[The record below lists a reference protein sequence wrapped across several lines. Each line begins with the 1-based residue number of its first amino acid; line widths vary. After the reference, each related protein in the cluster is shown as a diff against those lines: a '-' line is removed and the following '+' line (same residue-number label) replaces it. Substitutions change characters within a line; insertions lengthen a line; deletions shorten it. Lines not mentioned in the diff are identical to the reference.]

1 MNRDAAAVFELLDIY
16 DSTDLKKGARV
27 YNAVKENILLLRQT
41 KKEYLLQVPS
51 ESSDNVYE
59 VRLNMAEKEDECTC
73 PAHDKNYFCKHVPA
87 AVFYVLINVLGL
99 PIEAVEEHS
108 NIVIQPKKS
117 GKSTSVIPKATAAK
131 KATAKPAPVVSLP
144 AWKSFTEKPQYLR
157 GHISASSYSYHAD
170 YRLKQSVRTTKET
183 ALENGKMH
191 WSFVVTDKSK
201 PFFPEIIYNKKDT
214 YQYHCTC
221 KQKSEVCSH
230 VQAVFEAVLDR
241 DASFFTKHR
250 DWTTEKQALLKPYG
264 IKLTDP
270 DARFFEFKVENG
282 NLTLKEPAFIWKP
295 GATDKF
301 ARFKTLLTASQH
313 GRPALPKD
321 TFIDFEIGFLLNF
334 ATKHFANGFELEPIK
349 LMEKKGKPT
358 AGKLSLHQPENLALL
373 KTLPN
378 EVYKPLVQLGDGEV
392 KKWLTHNTSYYSYG
406 NLSLLP
412 PDVVAKL
419 ETYYFEHLQKLW
431 PWLVQQKTFVLNE
444 GKFSVDAI
452 RPATLSAAVVK
463 ACFHVKQEGQF
474 IAIEL
479 HLEKEGH
486 FFAPGSFQFRSNML
500 LEMDSVYHLPATEDR
515 PVLQLFTQG
524 YIRVHESDK
533 TALIRDLIPSL
544 QKKYAVEVP
553 EPFRIEKAAITPKL
567 QVLLKEYKDQYL
579 MLQPQFDYDGLVAPY
594 DPDDSE
600 DLIQLGTDGNLQRI
614 ARETE
619 TENAFFE
626 SLRPLHPAF
635 EQQHSNPFFYLPFA
649 EVMKGSW
656 FIKAIPQLHQQ
667 GIPVLGISELEK
679 FKYNT
684 NPPKWEMKAG
694 SGIDWFDL
702 KIDISFGDQH
712 VSLLEVRK
720 AVLSGENVVVLG
732 DGTFGLL
739 PEEWLKQ
746 YGMLLKMGNA
756 KKDGTLQISK
766 LHYTLIDELHGQISD
781 EAVLQEIEAK
791 KEKLRNIGNIE
802 MAKPSKA
809 IKATH
814 RPYQLSGF
822 QWMQVLD
829 EVGWGGCLADDM
841 GLGKT
846 LQTITFLQY
855 LKEKYEGSTHL
866 VVCPTSLIYNWQTE
880 LEKFA
885 PALNYHIY
893 YGKERDF
900 SEEHFENYDLV
911 LTSYGVLRLDI
922 EQLMQFHWH
931 YVILDESQAIKNPD
945 AQVTKALQ
953 LINSKNRLILS
964 GTPVQNNT
972 YDLYAQFNFINPGLL
987 GNREFFKTEFANPI
1001 DKNTD
1006 AEKSSQ
1012 LRRLVYPFLLRRT
1025 KAQVAPDLPDKT
1037 ETILWCDMPK
1047 DQRAVYNHYKEYY
1060 RKMLMQ
1066 KIEEEGLN
1074 KAGMYVLEG
1083 LLRLRQICDSP
1094 QLLKAK
1100 DVKSKTS
1107 IKINELVR
1115 ELEENSGG
1123 HKQLV
1128 FSQFTEMLGLIRIEL
1143 EKEGIS
1149 YCYLDGSTPAEK
1161 RQEAVE
1167 QFQNNAEYRV
1177 FLISLKAGG
1186 VGLNLT
1192 AADYVYLVD
1201 PWWNPA
1207 VEQQAID
1214 RTHRIGQ
1221 TQKIFAYKMIC
1232 KDTVE
1237 EKILELQGR
1246 KKQLA
1251 NDLVTEDAG
1260 FIKKLTK
1267 EDVAFLFS

>member
-1 MNRDAAAVFELLDIY
+1 MHETVEALYEI
-16 DSTDLKKGARV
+16 LKDYSKSQQVKGATIFRNSESKMTV
-27 YNAVKENILLLRQT
+27 EEDEDTFTV
-41 KKEYLLQVPS
+41 QVPS
-51 ESSDNVYE
+51 ESSNLLYE
-59 VRLNMAEKEDECTC
+59 VQLGTDEGWDECTC
-73 PAHDKNYFCKHVPA
+73 PAHEKFFQCKHVPA
-87 AVFYVLINVLGL
+87 AIFQVLVNHLGIL
-99 PIEAVEEHS
+99 STQVEKVAKVKLGGGE
-108 NIVIQPKKS
+108 I
-117 GKSTSVIPKATAAK
+117 AK
-131 KATAKPAPVVSLP
+131 KATSTSKAAPKKEAKPASTQA
-144 AWKSFTEKPQYLR
+144 AWKTISTEPQYLR
-157 GHISASSYSYHAD
+157 GEISNRSHSYYPD
-170 YRLKQSVRTTKET
+170 YRLKQSVRTTNET
-183 ALENGKMH
+183 PLEGKGIH
-191 WSFVVTDKSK
+191 WSFVVWDKANQL
-201 PFFPEIIYNKKDT
+201 FPEIIYDKKNT
-214 YQYHCTC
+214 YEYRCTC
-221 KQKSEVCSH
+221 KQKSEMCSH
-230 VQAVFEAVLDR
+230 VQAVFESVLDR
-241 DASFFTKHR
+241 DPSFFVKHR
-250 DWTTEKQALLKPYG
+250 DWTTEKAALLKPYG
-264 IKLTDP
+264 LKLSDP
-270 DARFFEFKVENG
+270 EARFFEFTVEHG
-282 NLTLKEPAFIWKP
+282 RLLLKEPSFIWKQ
-295 GATDKF
+295 GATDKL
-301 ARFKTLLTASQH
+301 ARFKTALTGADKK
-313 GRPALPKD
+313 RPGLPKN
-321 TFIDFEIGFLLNF
+321 TFIDFEIAFLLNF
-334 ATKHFANGFELEPIK
+334 SSKHFANGFELEPIK
-349 LMEKKGKPT
+349 LTTKKGKPA
-358 AGKLSLHQPENLALL
+358 AGKLSLHQPENFPLL
-373 KTLPN
+373 KNLPD
-378 EVYKPLVQLGDGEV
+378 EVYNQLLQLGDTEI
-392 KKWLTHNTSYYSYG
+392 KRWLQHNTSTYFLS

-412 PDVVAKL
+412 PEVATKL
-419 ETYYFEHLQKLW
+419 EGYYAERLHKLW
-431 PWLVQQKTFVLNE
+431 PFVTTQKVYVLNE
-444 GKFSVDAI
+444 GKFSVDNI
-452 RPATLSAAVVK
+452 FPATASAATIK
-463 ACFHVKQEGQF
+463 PSFHVKQEGQF
-474 IAIEL
+474 ISIEL
-479 HLEKEGH
+479 YIEKEGH
-486 FFAPGSFQFRSNML
+486 FYAPGQFRFRGNML
-500 LEMDSVYHLPATEDR
+500 LEIDNIYHLPAADDWA
-515 PVLQLFTQG
+515 VLQLFAQG
-524 YIRVHESDK
+524 FIRLHESDK
-533 TALIRDLIPSL
+533 TMLIREMIPQL
-544 QKKYAVEVP
+544 QKKYQVEVP
-553 EPFRIEKAAITPKL
+553 EPFRVERAVITPKP
-567 QVLLKEYKDQYL
+567 QVLLKEYNNQYL
-579 MLQPQFDYDGLVAPY
+579 MLQPQFDYDGLTAAY
-594 DPDDSE
+594 DPDDPT
-600 DLIQLGTDGNLQRI
+600 DLMQLGTDGKLQSI
-614 ARETE
+614 ARDTVAEDH
-619 TENAFFE
+619 FFE

-635 EQQHSNPFFYLPFA
+635 EQQQGNPFFYLPFA
-649 EVMKGSW
+649 DVMKGNW
-656 FIKAIPQLHQQ
+656 FLKAIPQLHQQ
-667 GIPVLGISELEK
+667 EVPVLGINELEK

-702 KIDISFGDQH
+702 KVEISFGDQQ

-766 LHYTLIDELHGQISD
+766 LHYTLIDELHGQIND
-781 EAVLQEIEAK
+781 ADVLQEIEAK

-802 MAKPSKA
+802 TAKPSKS

-822 QWMQVLD
+822 QWLQVLD

-846 LQTITFLQY
+846 LQAITFLQY
-855 LKEKYEGSTHL
+855 LKEKYSGSTHL

-900 SEEHFENYDLV
+900 SEEHFESYDLV
-911 LTSYGVLRLDI
+911 LTSYGILRLDI

-1001 DKNTD
+1001 DKQND
-1006 AEKSSQ
+1006 AERSSQ

-1025 KAQVAPDLPDKT
+1025 KQQVAPDLPDKT
-1037 ETILWCDMPK
+1037 EMTLWCDMPK
-1047 DQRAVYNHYKEYY
+1047 DQRAVYDHYKDYY
-1060 RKMLMQ
+1060 RKLLMQ
-1066 KIEEEGLN
+1066 KIEEEGLM

-1107 IKINELVR
+1107 IKINELMR
-1115 ELEENSGG
+1115 ELEENAGG
-1123 HKQLV
+1123 HKLLV
-1128 FSQFTEMLGLIRIEL
+1128 FSQFTEMLGLIRKEL

-1167 QFQNNAEYRV
+1167 QFQQNAEYRV

-1237 EKILELQGR
+1237 EKILELQAR

-1267 EDVAFLFS
+1267 DDVAFLFS